1 MTMKYRYFALAFLI
15 LGFCLA
21 VSFSNGTKD
30 TPPTDEQAES
40 SVSVDEKGENTA
52 VASEESEKKLERG
65 EFSYFHDIPEG
76 GPVTFHEVWGYV
88 MQNREYEFKDDMKV
102 TDLVYFSADVN
113 SYGEFDS
120 IPKASKFASFKGR
133 KHLSVTCQSRSL
145 AHFVLDPQY
154 GITKKIIATLTE
166 AAKGYDGI
174 NIDFELI
181 PARDI
186 QNFRNFVRD
195 MRASLGQE
203 KWLTIAVPARL
214 KTISDDAFNYAKL
227 EPYVDRI
234 FIMAYDEHWSTSK
247 PGAIASTDW
256 CRRIANYA
264 LEVLPQKKVIM
275 GLPFYGRTWQAESY
289 GQAWYF
295 SGVNRIMGENNVREV
310 QRDNGVPYFT
320 FDKTIKV
327 TGYFEDAYSTVE
339 KCKQYKAA
347 GCDRIG
353 FWRIGQEDPSFWNWL
368 NIK

>member
-1 MTMKYRYFALAFLI
+1 MKRSHCSIALAAA
-15 LGFCLA
+15 CLA
-21 VSFSNGTKD
+21 SSLSIAFANGTKD
-30 TPPTDEQAES
+30 TAATEAA
-40 SVSVDEKGENTA
+40 VSVDEKGENTA
-52 VASEESEKKLERG
+52 VASDEAEKKAEKG

-76 GPVTFHEVWGYV
+76 GPVEFHEVWGYV
-88 MQNREYEFKDDMKV
+88 MQNREYEFKNDMKV
-102 TDLVYFSADVN
+102 TDLVYFSADLN
-113 SYGEFDS
+113 CYGEFDS
-120 IPKASKFASFKGR
+120 IPKASKFSGFKGR

-154 GITKKIIATLTE
+154 GVTKKVIATLTE
-166 AAKGYDGI
+166 AAKSYDGI

-181 PARDI
+181 PARDT
-186 QNFRNFVRD
+186 QHFRNFVRD
-195 MRASLGQE
+195 LRASLGQE

-214 KTISDDAFNYAKL
+214 KTIADDAFNYEKL

-256 CRRIANYA
+256 CRRIAEYA
-264 LEVLPQKKVIM
+264 MSVLPKKKVVM

-295 SGVNRIMGENNVREV
+295 SGVNRIMGENKVREV
-310 QRDNGVPYFT
+310 KRDKGVPYFE

-339 KCKQYKAA
+339 KCKQYKEA

-353 FWRIGQEDPSFWNWL
+353 FWRIGQEDPSFWDWL
-368 NIK
+368 KIK

>member
-1 MTMKYRYFALAFLI
+1 MIQIKYRYIALALVT

-21 VSFSNGTKD
+21 LSFSNGTKD
-30 TPPTDEQAES
+30 TASTEEAAEA
-40 SVSVDEKGENTA
+40 SVSVDEKGEDTA
-52 VASEESEKKLERG
+52 VANDESEKKAEKG

-76 GPVTFHEVWGYV
+76 PVEFHEVWGYV
-88 MQNREYEFKDDMKV
+88 MQNREYEFKNDMKV
-102 TDLVYFSADVN
+102 TDLVYFSADIN
-113 SYGEFDS
+113 CYGEYDS
-120 IPKASKFASFKGR
+120 IPKASKFDGFKGR
-133 KHLSVTCQSRSL
+133 KHLCITCQSRSL

-154 GITKKIIATLTE
+154 GITKKIIATTTE
-166 AAKGYDGI
+166 AAKNYDGV

-195 MRASLGQE
+195 MRKSLGQE

-214 KTISDDAFNYAKL
+214 KTISDDAFNYVKL

-264 LEVLPQKKVIM
+264 MSVLPQKKVVM

-295 SGVNRIMGENNVREV
+295 SGVNRIMGENNVSEV

-339 KCKQYKAA
+339 KCKQYQIA
-347 GCDRIG
+347 GCNRIG
-353 FWRIGQEDPSFWNWL
+353 FWRIGQEDPSFWDWL
-368 NIK
+368 TIE